1 MCCVVWVFEH
11 NANRCWVSHGGT
23 ETRSLGF
30 VAASCGSLST
40 EPIEAEFH
48 TEARSLGPVLCGGK
62 ASVSPWLRVSKRVV
76 RVFEHNANRCRFSHG
91 VTELR
96 YCSVRWMSLRVFAS
110 PCE

>member
-1 MCCVVWVFEH
+1 MLTGAGFHTEARRHGAWVLCCVVWVFEH

-48 TEARSLGPVLCGGK
+48 TEARSLGPVLCDGK
-62 ASVSPWLRVSKRVV
+62 ASVSPWLRVSITS
-76 RVFEHNANRCRFSHG
+76 C
-91 VTELR
+91 
-96 YCSVRWMSLRVFAS
+96 WSLTIER
-110 PCE
+110 